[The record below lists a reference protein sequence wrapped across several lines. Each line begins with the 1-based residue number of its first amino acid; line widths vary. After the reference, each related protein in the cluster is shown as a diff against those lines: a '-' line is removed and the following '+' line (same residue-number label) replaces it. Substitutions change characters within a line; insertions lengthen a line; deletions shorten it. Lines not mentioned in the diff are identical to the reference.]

1 MSARNLAILML
12 LCIIAPAGA
21 YADELTQMIQE
32 DLVALGYDPGNT
44 DGEASVQTAVAIS
57 KFQAEHGLEVTGEAT
72 PQLAGV
78 IKATIDQRS
87 APPAAATVATA
98 PAATGEPQDPAAQ
111 QAAQQ
116 ACLQQKM
123 EAREAS
129 NRKKRGFGSLMRVA
143 SRTAARSGGNT
154 ASEIARTTHDVYD
167 VNATV
172 ADLESAAR
180 DLGLTESELEEC
192 RKASR

>member
-1 MSARNLAILML
+1 MSARSSVAILML
-12 LCIIAPAGA
+12 LCSIAPAGIL
-21 YADELTQMIQE
+21 ADELTQMIQK
-32 DLVALGYDPGNT
+32 DLVTLGYEPGNT
-44 DGEASVQTAVAIS
+44 DGEATVQTAVAIS
-57 KFQAEHGLEVTGEAT
+57 KFQAEHDLEVTGEAT

-78 IKATIDQRS
+78 IKATIDQRN
-87 APPAAATVATA
+87 A
-98 PAATGEPQDPAAQ
+98 PAASLTAAPQAAAQPNDPAAQ

-116 ACLQQKM
+116 ACLQEKM

-143 SRTAARSGGNT
+143 GRTAARSGGNT

-172 ADLESAAR
+172 SDLESAAR
-180 DLGLTESELEEC
+180 DLGITETELEEC
-192 RKASR
+192 RNASR

>member
-1 MSARNLAILML
+1 MSAGRSVAILML
-12 LCIIAPAGA
+12 ICIIAPAGVF
-21 YADELTQMIQE
+21 ADELTQMIQK
-32 DLVALGYDPGNT
+32 DLMTLGYDPGNT
-44 DGEASVQTAVAIS
+44 HGEETVQTAVAIS
-57 KFQAEHGLEVTGEAT
+57 KFQAEHDLEVTGEAT

-78 IKATIDQRS
+78 IKATIDQRN
-87 APPAAATVATA
+87 A
-98 PAATGEPQDPAAQ
+98 PAASVAAAPQAAAQPKDPAAQ

-116 ACLQQKM
+116 ACLQEKM

-172 ADLESAAR
+172 SDLESAAR
-180 DLGLTESELEEC
+180 DLGITETELEEC
-192 RKASR
+192 RNASQ

>member
-1 MSARNLAILML
+1 MML
-12 LCIIAPAGA
+12 LCIIAPAGVF
-21 YADELTQMIQE
+21 ADELTQMIQK
-32 DLVALGYDPGNT
+32 DLVTLGYDPGST
-44 DGEASVQTAVAIS
+44 EGEATVQTAVAIS
-57 KFQAEHGLEVTGEAT
+57 KFQAEHDLEVTGEAT

-78 IKATIDQRS
+78 IKATIDQRN
-87 APPAAATVATA
+87 APAAASVATA
-98 PAATGEPQDPAAQ
+98 PPATVQPQDPAAQ

-143 SRTAARSGGNT
+143 TRTAGRSGGNT

-172 ADLESAAR
+172 TDLESAAR
-180 DLGLTESELEEC
+180 DLGITESELEEC
-192 RKASR
+192 RTVSQ